1 MIRYPLLRRLAEE
14 NPAFVSAKDGLV
26 TLRIQDRFVHSPY
39 SPGKEALRLVEGLR
53 GLDPSKTFVIVLGAG
68 LGYHIE
74 LLEKEGFERGVV
86 IETNPEIARIFQRVY
101 ELPSSFYWVGPE
113 QTEEALD
120 SIFALLDFSSLRWV
134 KTVIL
139 RGSYEIGHYDAFEK
153 RIQRLTQVKLGDFST
168 RLKFEE
174 IWLIHMIRNL
184 RNLRFSTPLAKLFF
198 RQQNVPIVIVSAGPS
213 LRQSLAALSRV
224 RSSVFMVAVDT
235 ALLPLYEAG
244 IVPDMVYSLDAQV
257 HTLEDFLGI
266 DRKYLS
272 RLHLVYDMVAHPET
286 LAFVKEAS
294 SGPHYVATTAHVDI
308 DPQGNPFLLK
318 HEFVRW
324 LELEFNTSLGDVETG
339 GSVST
344 SVFHASFLMGGNPL
358 LLVGQDLAFSYQTT
372 HVASTSHYY
381 RYFPQAHRLHP
392 INTIFFEA
400 ILSRRLQKQPGIRE
414 KEVDSDFVLSNF
426 KGWFEVSARRLSEF
440 RGIRCINATRDGVR
454 LEGFLHEDIEDVLK
468 KFPPFSHDREKLF
481 VSDPL
486 PVAPLHKIQKRL
498 EALKKELQGYVFD
511 DGFFEKIRAL
521 GQEFLERY
529 YMRERMLFERYGNR
543 DTISLERKT
552 YRLIKAI
559 EELGDE

>member
-1 MIRYPLLRRLAEE
+1 MIRYPLLKHLAKE

-26 TLRIQDRFVHSPY
+26 TLRIQGRFVHSPY
-39 SPGKEALRLVEGLR
+39 SPGQEALRLVEALR
-53 GLDPSKTFVIVLGAG
+53 GLDPAKTFVIVLGAG

-74 LLEKEGFERGVV
+74 LLEKEGFEKGVV
-86 IETNPEIARIFQRVY
+86 IETHPEISRIFRQIY
-101 ELPSSFYWVGPE
+101 DLPSSFYWIGPE
-113 QTEEALD
+113 QNEEALD

-139 RGSYEIGHYDAFEK
+139 RGSYEMGHYEAFEK

-198 RQQNVPIVIVSAGPS
+198 RQQNIPLVIVSAGPS

-266 DRKYLS
+266 DRDYLS
-272 RLHLVYDMVAHPET
+272 RIHLVYDMVAHPET
-286 LAFVKEAS
+286 LSFVKGAS
-294 SGPHYVATTAHVDI
+294 PGPHYVATTAHVDI
-308 DPQGNPFLLK
+308 DPRGNPFLLK
-318 HEFVRW
+318 HEFIRW
-324 LELEFNTSLGDVETG
+324 LELELNTPLGDVETG

-358 LLVGQDLAFSYQTT
+358 VLVGQDLAFSYQTT

-381 RYFPQAHRLHP
+381 RYFPLAYRLHP

-400 ILSRRLQKQPGIRE
+400 ILSRRLQKQRGIRE
-414 KEVDSDFVLSNF
+414 EEVDVDFVL
-426 KGWFEVSARRLSEF
+426 
-440 RGIRCINATRDGVR
+440 
-454 LEGFLHEDIEDVLK
+454 
-468 KFPPFSHDREKLF
+468 
-481 VSDPL
+481 
-486 PVAPLHKIQKRL
+486 
-498 EALKKELQGYVFD
+498 
-511 DGFFEKIRAL
+511 
-521 GQEFLERY
+521 
-529 YMRERMLFERYGNR
+529 
-543 DTISLERKT
+543 
-552 YRLIKAI
+552 
-559 EELGDE
+559 